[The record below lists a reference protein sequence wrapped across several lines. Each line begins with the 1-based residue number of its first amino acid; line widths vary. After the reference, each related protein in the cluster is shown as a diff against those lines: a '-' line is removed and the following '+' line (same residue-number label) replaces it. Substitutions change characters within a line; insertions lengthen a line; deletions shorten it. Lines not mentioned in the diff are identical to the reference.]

1 MAGRATPEVNAGS
14 MADIAFLLL
23 IFFLVTTTMNSDA
36 GLQRRLPPW
45 VANEK
50 SAKEQDVNQRNVLM
64 VLVNGRDWLMV
75 NGQRMDVTQ
84 LREKVIEFVENPQN
98 NASLSER
105 VAKNIPGLGN
115 VEVSKGVIS
124 LQNDRGTSYRMYMEV
139 QNEIVAAYNVLRE
152 KASQE
157 KFGKKFDML
166 SEDEQE
172 AVKKLYPQ
180 QISEANP
187 RNAAGVK

>member
-1 MAGRATPEVNAGS
+1 MAGRGTPEVNAGS

-23 IFFLVTTTMNSDA
+23 IFFLVTTTMNSDT

-45 VANEK
+45 TQ
-50 SAKEQDVNQRNVLM
+50 EQQATGQEVNQRNVLM
-64 VLVNGRDWLMV
+64 VLVNSRDWLMV

-98 NASLSER
+98 KPSLSER
-105 VAKNIPGLGN
+105 TVKNVEGIGN

-139 QNEIVAAYNVLRE
+139 QNEIVAAYNFLRE

-157 KFGKKFDML
+157 KFGRRFGLL

-172 AVKKLYPQ
+172 AIKKVYPQ

-187 RNAAGVK
+187 RNVAGVK

>member
-23 IFFLVTTTMNSDA
+23 IFFLVTTTMDTDN

-45 VANEK
+45 TQ
-50 SAKEQDVNQRNVLM
+50 EQKAQDQEVNQRNVLQ

-84 LREKVIEFVENPQN
+84 LREKVTEFVENPQN
-98 NASLSER
+98 NPNLSEHTVR
-105 VAKNIPGLGN
+105 DIPLIGN
-115 VEVSKGVIS
+115 VSVSKGVIS

-139 QNEIVAAYNVLRE
+139 QNEIVAAYNELRNKVSE
-152 KASQE
+152 QR
-157 KFGKKFDML
+157 FGKKFDL
-166 SEDEQE
+166 LPEDQQE

>member
-23 IFFLVTTTMNSDA
+23 IFFLVTTTMNTDT

-45 VANEK
+45 TQETNAQ
-50 SAKEQDVNQRNVLM
+50 EQEVNQRNVFK

-75 NGQRMDVTQ
+75 NDQRMDVTQ
-84 LREKVIEFVENPQN
+84 LREKVIEFVENPKN
-98 NASLSER
+98 NPNLSEQ
-105 VAKNIPGLGN
+105 VVKNIPLIGTVGI
-115 VEVSKGVIS
+115 SKGVVS
-124 LQNDRGTSYRMYMEV
+124 LQNDRGTSYKMYMKV
-139 QNEIVAAYNVLRE
+139 QNEIVAAYSILRE

-157 KFGKKFDML
+157 KFGKKYILL
-166 SEDEQE
+166 SSDEQE
-172 AVKKLYPQ
+172 AIKKMYPQ

>member
-23 IFFLVTTTMNSDA
+23 IFFLVTTTMNTDT

-45 VANEK
+45 TQETNAQ
-50 SAKEQDVNQRNVLM
+50 EQEVNQRNVFK

-75 NGQRMDVTQ
+75 NDQRMDVTQ
-84 LREKVIEFVENPQN
+84 LREKVIEFVEIPKNNPN
-98 NASLSER
+98 LSEQ
-105 VAKNIPGLGN
+105 VVKNIPLIGTVGI
-115 VEVSKGVIS
+115 SKGVVS
-124 LQNDRGTSYRMYMEV
+124 LQNDRGTSYKMYMKV
-139 QNEIVAAYNVLRE
+139 QNEIVAAYSILRE

-157 KFGKKFDML
+157 KFGKKYILL
-166 SEDEQE
+166 SSDEQE
-172 AVKKLYPQ
+172 AIKKMYPQ

>member
-23 IFFLVTTTMNSDA
+23 IFFLVTTTMDTDN

-45 VANEK
+45 TQ
-50 SAKEQDVNQRNVLM
+50 EQKAQDQEVNQRNVLQ

-84 LREKVIEFVENPQN
+84 LREKVTEFVENPQN
-98 NASLSER
+98 NPNLSEHTVR
-105 VAKNIPGLGN
+105 DIPLIGN
-115 VEVSKGVIS
+115 VSVSKGVIS
-124 LQNDRGTSYRMYMEV
+124 LQNDRGTSYKMYMEV
-139 QNEIVAAYNVLRE
+139 QNEIVAAYNELRN
-152 KASQE
+152 KVSMQR
-157 KFGKKFDML
+157 FGKKFDL
-166 SEDEQE
+166 LPEDQQE

>member
-1 MAGRATPEVNAGS
+1 MAGRGTPEVNAGS

-23 IFFLVTTTMNSDA
+23 IFFLVTTTMNSDT

-45 VANEK
+45 AQ
-50 SAKEQDVNQRNVLM
+50 EQKASGQEVNQRNVLM
-64 VLVNGRDWLMV
+64 VLVNSRDWLMV

-84 LREKVIEFVENPQN
+84 LREKVIEFVENPEN
-98 NASLSER
+98 KPSLSER
-105 VAKNIPGLGN
+105 TVKNVEGIGD

-139 QNEIVAAYNVLRE
+139 QNEIVAAYNFLRE

-157 KFGKKFDML
+157 RFGKKFVQL

-172 AVKKLYPQ
+172 AIKKVYPQ

>member
-45 VANEK
+45 TQ
-50 SAKEQDVNQRNVLM
+50 EQKATDQEVNQRNVLM

-75 NGQRMDVTQ
+75 NGQRMDVIQ
-84 LREKVIEFVENPQN
+84 LREKVMEFVENPQN
-98 NASLSER
+98 NLSFSER
-105 VAKNIPGLGN
+105 TVKNIPGIGN

-124 LQNDRGTSYRMYMEV
+124 LQNDRGTSYKMYMEV

-157 KFGKKFDML
+157 KFGKKFDLL

-172 AVKKLYPQ
+172 AIKKMYPQ

>member
-1 MAGRATPEVNAGS
+1 MAGRGTPEVNAGS

-23 IFFLVTTTMNSDA
+23 IFFLVTTTMNSDT

-45 VANEK
+45 TQ
-50 SAKEQDVNQRNVLM
+50 EQQASSQEVNQRNVLM
-64 VLVNGRDWLMV
+64 VLVNSRDWLMV
-75 NGQRMDVTQ
+75 NGQRMDVSQ

-98 NASLSER
+98 KPSLSER
-105 VAKNIPGLGN
+105 TVKSIEGIGN

-139 QNEIVAAYNVLRE
+139 QNEIVAAYNILRE
-152 KASQE
+152 KASHE
-157 KFGKKFDML
+157 RFGKKFVQL

-172 AVKKLYPQ
+172 AVKKVYPQ

-187 RNAAGVK
+187 RNAAGAK

>member
-1 MAGRATPEVNAGS
+1 
-14 MADIAFLLL
+14 
-23 IFFLVTTTMNSDA
+23 
-36 GLQRRLPPW
+36 
-45 VANEK
+45 
-50 SAKEQDVNQRNVLM
+50 M
-64 VLVNGRDWLMV
+64 VLVNSRDWLMV
-75 NGQRMDVTQ
+75 NGQRMDVIQ
-84 LREKVIEFVENPQN
+84 LREKVMEFVENPQN
-98 NASLSER
+98 NPSLSER
-105 VAKNIPGLGN
+105 TVKDIPGIGN

-124 LQNDRGTSYRMYMEV
+124 LQNDRGTSYKMYMEV

-157 KFGKKFDML
+157 KFGKKFDLL

-172 AVKKLYPQ
+172 AIKKMYPQ

>member
-23 IFFLVTTTMNSDA
+23 IFFLVTTTMNTDT

-45 VANEK
+45 TQETNA
-50 SAKEQDVNQRNVLM
+50 QDQEVNQRNVFQ

-98 NASLSER
+98 NPNLSEQI
-105 VAKNIPGLGN
+105 AKNIPMLGN
-115 VEVSKGVIS
+115 VRISKGVIS
-124 LQNDRGTSYRMYMEV
+124 LQNDRGTSYKMYMKV

-157 KFGKKFDML
+157 KFGKKYILL
-166 SEDEQE
+166 SSDEQE
-172 AVKKLYPQ
+172 AIKKMYPQ

>member
-23 IFFLVTTTMNSDA
+23 IFFLVTTTMNTDT
-36 GLQRRLPPW
+36 GLQRRLPPLTQETN
-45 VANEK
+45 AQ
-50 SAKEQDVNQRNVLM
+50 EQEVNQRNVFK
-64 VLVNGRDWLMV
+64 VLVNGQDWLMV
-75 NGQRMDVTQ
+75 NDQRMDVTQ
-84 LREKVIEFVENPQN
+84 LREKVIEFVENPKN
-98 NASLSER
+98 NPTLSEQ
-105 VAKNIPGLGN
+105 VVKNVPLIGTVGI
-115 VEVSKGVIS
+115 SKGVIS
-124 LQNDRGTSYRMYMEV
+124 LQNDRGTSYKMYMEV

-157 KFGKKFDML
+157 KFGKKYTLL
-166 SEDEQE
+166 SNDEQE
-172 AVKKLYPQ
+172 AIKKMYPQ

>member
-23 IFFLVTTTMNSDA
+23 IFFLVTTTMNTDT

-45 VANEK
+45 TQETNA
-50 SAKEQDVNQRNVLM
+50 QDQEVNQRNVFQ

-98 NASLSER
+98 NPNLSEQI
-105 VAKNIPGLGN
+105 AKNIPMLGN
-115 VEVSKGVIS
+115 VRISKGVIS
-124 LQNDRGTSYRMYMEV
+124 LQNDRGTSYKMYMKV

-157 KFGKKFDML
+157 KFGKKYDLL
-166 SEDEQE
+166 SNDEQE
-172 AVKKLYPQ
+172 AIKKMYPQ

>member
-1 MAGRATPEVNAGS
+1 MAGRGTPEVNAGS

-23 IFFLVTTTMNSDA
+23 IFFLVTTTMNSDS

-45 VANEK
+45 TQ
-50 SAKEQDVNQRNVLM
+50 EQQATGQEVNQRNVLM
-64 VLVNGRDWLMV
+64 VLVNSRDWLMV
-75 NGQRMDVTQ
+75 NGQRMDITQ

-98 NASLSER
+98 KPLLSER
-105 VAKNIPGLGN
+105 TVKNVEGIGN

-139 QNEIVAAYNVLRE
+139 QNEIVAAYNFLRE

-157 KFGKKFDML
+157 RFGKKFVQL

-172 AVKKLYPQ
+172 AVKKVYPQ

-187 RNAAGVK
+187 RNAAGAK

>member
-23 IFFLVTTTMNSDA
+23 IFFLVTTTMNTDT

-45 VANEK
+45 TQETNAQ
-50 SAKEQDVNQRNVLM
+50 EQEVNQRNVFK
-64 VLVNGRDWLMV
+64 VLVNGQDWLMV
-75 NGQRMDVTQ
+75 NDQRMDVTQ
-84 LREKVIEFVENPQN
+84 LREKVIEFVENPKN
-98 NASLSER
+98 NPTLSEQ
-105 VAKNIPGLGN
+105 VVKNVPLIGTVGI
-115 VEVSKGVIS
+115 SKGVIS
-124 LQNDRGTSYRMYMEV
+124 LQNDRGTSYKMYMEV

-157 KFGKKFDML
+157 KFGKKYTLL
-166 SEDEQE
+166 SNDEQE
-172 AVKKLYPQ
+172 AIKKMYPQ

>member
-45 VANEK
+45 TQ
-50 SAKEQDVNQRNVLM
+50 EQKATDQEVNQRNVLM

-75 NGQRMDVTQ
+75 NGQRMDVIQ
-84 LREKVIEFVENPQN
+84 LREKVMEFVENPQN
-98 NASLSER
+98 NPSLSER
-105 VAKNIPGLGN
+105 TVKDIPGIGN

-124 LQNDRGTSYRMYMEV
+124 LQNDRGTSYKMYMEV

-152 KASQE
+152 KASQD
-157 KFGKKFDML
+157 KFGKKFDLL

-172 AVKKLYPQ
+172 AIKKMYPQ

>member
-1 MAGRATPEVNAGS
+1 MAGRGTPEVNAGS

-23 IFFLVTTTMNSDA
+23 IFFLVTTTMNSDT

-45 VANEK
+45 T
-50 SAKEQDVNQRNVLM
+50 QDQKATDQQVNKRNVLL

-75 NGQRMDVTQ
+75 NNQRIDVTQ
-84 LREKVIEFVENPQN
+84 LRETVIEFIENPQN
-98 NASLSER
+98 KPTLSER
-105 VAKNIPGLGN
+105 VTRNIEGVGD
-115 VEVSKGVIS
+115 VEISKGVIS
-124 LQNDRGTSYRMYMEV
+124 LQNDRGTSYKMYMEV

-157 KFGKKFDML
+157 KFGRKFDLL
-166 SEDEQE
+166 SETEQE
-172 AVKKLYPQ
+172 AIKKIYPQ

>member
-45 VANEK
+45 TQ
-50 SAKEQDVNQRNVLM
+50 EQKATDQEVNQRNVLM
-64 VLVNGRDWLMV
+64 VLVNSRDWLMV
-75 NGQRMDVTQ
+75 NGQRMDVIQ
-84 LREKVIEFVENPQN
+84 LREKVMEFVENPQN
-98 NASLSER
+98 NPSLSER
-105 VAKNIPGLGN
+105 TVKDIPGIGN

-124 LQNDRGTSYRMYMEV
+124 LQNDRGTSYKMYMEV
-139 QNEIVAAYNVLRE
+139 QNEIVAVYNVLRE
-152 KASQE
+152 KASQD
-157 KFGKKFDML
+157 KFGKKFDLL

-172 AVKKLYPQ
+172 AIKKMYPQ

>member
-23 IFFLVTTTMNSDA
+23 IFFLVTTTMNTDT

-45 VANEK
+45 TQETNA
-50 SAKEQDVNQRNVLM
+50 QDQEVNKRNVFQ

-75 NGQRMDVTQ
+75 DGQRMDVTQ

-98 NASLSER
+98 NPNLSEQ
-105 VAKNIPGLGN
+105 VAKNIPLLGN
-115 VEVSKGVIS
+115 VRVSKGVIS
-124 LQNDRGTSYRMYMEV
+124 LQNDRGTSYKMYMMV
-139 QNEIVAAYNVLRE
+139 QNEIVAAYNLLRE

-157 KFGKKFDML
+157 RFGKKYDLL
-166 SEDEQE
+166 SNEEQE
-172 AVKKLYPQ
+172 AIKKMYPQ

>member
-45 VANEK
+45 TQ
-50 SAKEQDVNQRNVLM
+50 EQKATDQEVNQRNVLM
-64 VLVNGRDWLMV
+64 VLVNSRDWLMV
-75 NGQRMDVTQ
+75 NGQRMDVIQ
-84 LREKVIEFVENPQN
+84 LREKVMEFVENPQN
-98 NASLSER
+98 NPSFSER
-105 VAKNIPGLGN
+105 TVKDIPGIGN

-124 LQNDRGTSYRMYMEV
+124 LQNDRGTSYKMYMEV

-152 KASQE
+152 KASQD
-157 KFGKKFDML
+157 KFGKKFDLL

-172 AVKKLYPQ
+172 AIKKMYPQ

>member
-23 IFFLVTTTMNSDA
+23 IFFLVTTTMNTDT

-45 VANEK
+45 TQEQKAQD
-50 SAKEQDVNQRNVLM
+50 QDVNQRNVLQ

-75 NGQRMDVTQ
+75 NGQRIDVTQ

-98 NASLSER
+98 NASLSEHI
-105 VAKNIPGLGN
+105 VKNIPLVGN
-115 VEVSKGVIS
+115 VPVSKGVIS
-124 LQNDRGTSYRMYMEV
+124 LQNDRGTSYKMYMEV
-139 QNEIVAAYNVLRE
+139 QNEIVAAYNVLRN
-152 KASQE
+152 KASQDR
-157 KFGKKFDML
+157 FGKKFDL
-166 SEDEQE
+166 LTDDEQE
-172 AVKKLYPQ
+172 AIKKIYPQ

-187 RNAAGVK
+187 RNAEGVK

>member
-1 MAGRATPEVNAGS
+1 

-23 IFFLVTTTMNSDA
+23 IFFLVTTTMNSDT

-45 VANEK
+45 TQ
-50 SAKEQDVNQRNVLM
+50 EQQATGQEVNQRNVLM
-64 VLVNGRDWLMV
+64 VLVNSRDWLMV

-84 LREKVIEFVENPQN
+84 LREKVIEFVENPEN
-98 NASLSER
+98 KPSLSER
-105 VAKNIPGLGN
+105 TVKNIEGIGD

-124 LQNDRGTSYRMYMEV
+124 LQNDRGTSYKMYMQV
-139 QNEIVAAYNVLRE
+139 QNEIVAAYNFLRE

-157 KFGKKFDML
+157 KFGRRFGLL

-172 AVKKLYPQ
+172 AIKKVYPQ

>member
-1 MAGRATPEVNAGS
+1 MAGRGTPEVNAGS

-23 IFFLVTTTMNSDA
+23 IFFLVTTTMNSDK

-45 VANEK
+45 TQ
-50 SAKEQDVNQRNVLM
+50 EQQATGQEVNQRNVLM
-64 VLVNGRDWLMV
+64 VLVNSRDWLMV

-98 NASLSER
+98 KPSLSER
-105 VAKNIPGLGN
+105 TVKNIEGIGD

-139 QNEIVAAYNVLRE
+139 QNEIVAAYNFLRE
-152 KASQE
+152 KASHE
-157 KFGKKFDML
+157 KFGRRFGLL

-172 AVKKLYPQ
+172 AIKKVYPQ

>member
-1 MAGRATPEVNAGS
+1 MAGRGTPEVNAGS

-23 IFFLVTTTMNSDA
+23 IFFLVTTTMNSDT

-45 VANEK
+45 TQ
-50 SAKEQDVNQRNVLM
+50 EQQATGQEVNQRNVLM
-64 VLVNGRDWLMV
+64 VLVNSRDWLMV

-84 LREKVIEFVENPQN
+84 LREKVIEFVENPEN
-98 NASLSER
+98 KPSLSER
-105 VAKNIPGLGN
+105 TVKNVEGIGD

-124 LQNDRGTSYRMYMEV
+124 LQNDRGTSYRMYMQV
-139 QNEIVAAYNVLRE
+139 QNEIVAAYNILRE

-157 KFGKKFDML
+157 KFGRRFGLL
-166 SEDEQE
+166 SDDEQE
-172 AVKKLYPQ
+172 AIKKVYPQ

>member
-45 VANEK
+45 TQ
-50 SAKEQDVNQRNVLM
+50 EQKATDQEVNQRNVLM

-75 NGQRMDVTQ
+75 NGQRMDVIQ
-84 LREKVIEFVENPQN
+84 LREKVMEFIDNPRN
-98 NASLSER
+98 DGALSER
-105 VAKNIPGLGN
+105 TVKNIPGVGN

-124 LQNDRGTSYRMYMEV
+124 LQNDRGTSYKMYMQV

-157 KFGKKFDML
+157 KFGKKFDLL

-172 AVKKLYPQ
+172 AVKKIYPQ

>member
-23 IFFLVTTTMNSDA
+23 IFFLVTTTMNTDT

-45 VANEK
+45 TQETNA
-50 SAKEQDVNQRNVLM
+50 QDQEVNQRNVFS

-84 LREKVIEFVENPQN
+84 LREKVIEFVENPKN
-98 NASLSER
+98 NPTLSEQ
-105 VAKNIPGLGN
+105 VVKNVPLIGAVG
-115 VEVSKGVIS
+115 VSKGVIS
-124 LQNDRGTSYRMYMEV
+124 LQNDRGTSYKMYMEV

-157 KFGKKFDML
+157 KFGKKYTLL
-166 SEDEQE
+166 SNDEQE
-172 AVKKLYPQ
+172 AIKKMYPQ

>member
-45 VANEK
+45 TQ
-50 SAKEQDVNQRNVLM
+50 EQKATDQEVNQRNVLM
-64 VLVNGRDWLMV
+64 VLVNSRDWLMV
-75 NGQRMDVTQ
+75 NGQRMDVIQ
-84 LREKVIEFVENPQN
+84 LREKVMEFVENPQN
-98 NASLSER
+98 NPSLSER
-105 VAKNIPGLGN
+105 TVKDIPGIGN

-124 LQNDRGTSYRMYMEV
+124 LQNDRGTSYKMYMEV

-152 KASQE
+152 KASQD
-157 KFGKKFDML
+157 KFGKKFDLL

-172 AVKKLYPQ
+172 AIKKMYPQ

>member
-23 IFFLVTTTMNSDA
+23 IFFLVTTTMNTDT

-45 VANEK
+45 TQETNA
-50 SAKEQDVNQRNVLM
+50 QDQEVNQRNVFS
-64 VLVNGRDWLMV
+64 VLVNGQDWLMV

-84 LREKVIEFVENPQN
+84 LREKVIEFVENPKN
-98 NASLSER
+98 NPNLSEQ
-105 VAKNIPGLGN
+105 VVKNVPLIGTVGI
-115 VEVSKGVIS
+115 SKGVIS
-124 LQNDRGTSYRMYMEV
+124 LQNDRGTSYKMYMEV

-157 KFGKKFDML
+157 KFGKKYTLL
-166 SEDEQE
+166 SNDEQE
-172 AVKKLYPQ
+172 AIKKMYPQ

>member
-1 MAGRATPEVNAGS
+1 MAGRGTPEVNAGS

-23 IFFLVTTTMNSDA
+23 IFFLVTTTMNSDT

-45 VANEK
+45 TQ
-50 SAKEQDVNQRNVLM
+50 EQQATGQEVNQRNVLM
-64 VLVNGRDWLMV
+64 VLVNSRDWLMV
-75 NGQRMDVTQ
+75 NGQRMDVSQ

-98 NASLSER
+98 KPSLSER
-105 VAKNIPGLGN
+105 TVKNIEGIGN

-139 QNEIVAAYNVLRE
+139 QNEIVAAYNILRE

-157 KFGKKFDML
+157 RFGKKFMQL

-172 AVKKLYPQ
+172 AIKKVYPQ

-187 RNAAGVK
+187 RNAAGAK

>member
-23 IFFLVTTTMNSDA
+23 IFFLVTTTMDTDN

-45 VANEK
+45 TQ
-50 SAKEQDVNQRNVLM
+50 EQKAQDQEVNQRNVLQ

-84 LREKVIEFVENPQN
+84 LREKVTEFVENPQN
-98 NASLSER
+98 NPNLSEHT
-105 VAKNIPGLGN
+105 VKDIPLLGN
-115 VEVSKGVIS
+115 VSVSKGVIS

-139 QNEIVAAYNVLRE
+139 QNEIVAAYNELRNKVSE
-152 KASQE
+152 QR
-157 KFGKKFDML
+157 FGKKFDL
-166 SEDEQE
+166 LPEDQQE

>member
-45 VANEK
+45 TQEQK
-50 SAKEQDVNQRNVLM
+50 AKDQEVNKRNVLM

-84 LREKVIEFVENPQN
+84 LREKVMEFIDNPRN
-98 NASLSER
+98 DASLSEKT
-105 VAKNIPGLGN
+105 VKNIAGLGN
-115 VEVSKGVIS
+115 IEISKGVIS
-124 LQNDRGTSYRMYMEV
+124 LQNDRGTSYKMYMQV

-157 KFGKKFDML
+157 KFGRKYDLL
-166 SEDEQE
+166 SEDQQE
-172 AVKKLYPQ
+172 AIKKLYPQ

>member
-45 VANEK
+45 TQ
-50 SAKEQDVNQRNVLM
+50 EQKATDQEVNQRNVLM

-75 NGQRMDVTQ
+75 NGQRMDVIQ
-84 LREKVIEFVENPQN
+84 LREKVMEFVENPQN
-98 NASLSER
+98 NLSFSER
-105 VAKNIPGLGN
+105 TVKNIPGIGN

-124 LQNDRGTSYRMYMEV
+124 LQNDRGTSYKMYMEV

-152 KASQE
+152 KASQD
-157 KFGKKFDML
+157 KFGKKFDLL

-172 AVKKLYPQ
+172 AIKKMYPQ

>member
-23 IFFLVTTTMNSDA
+23 IFFLVTTTMNTDT

-45 VANEK
+45 TQETNA
-50 SAKEQDVNQRNVLM
+50 QDQEVNKRNVFQ

-75 NGQRMDVTQ
+75 DGQRMDVTQ

-98 NASLSER
+98 NPNLSEQ
-105 VAKNIPGLGN
+105 VAKNIPLLGN
-115 VEVSKGVIS
+115 VRVSKGVIS
-124 LQNDRGTSYRMYMEV
+124 LQNDRGTSYKMYMMV
-139 QNEIVAAYNVLRE
+139 QNEIVAAYNLLRD

-157 KFGKKFDML
+157 RFGKKYDLL
-166 SEDEQE
+166 SNEEQE
-172 AVKKLYPQ
+172 AIKKMYPQ